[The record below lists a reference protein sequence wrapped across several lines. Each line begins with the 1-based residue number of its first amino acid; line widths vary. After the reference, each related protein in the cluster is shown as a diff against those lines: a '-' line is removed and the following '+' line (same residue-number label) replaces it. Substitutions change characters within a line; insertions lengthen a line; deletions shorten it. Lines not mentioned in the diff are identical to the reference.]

1 MDTIIS
7 DTELYVLQYFWKS
20 KEPQSFSQI
29 FEYFNTTEGKDW
41 KKQTLNTFLLR
52 LTKKGFLK
60 TEYKNHK
67 RLYSP
72 TVTLEEYNH
81 QYARQVVDKS
91 FHSSLTSFISAF
103 TGNQKISAEEKEEL
117 MEYLKGL

>member
-1 MDTIIS
+1 MDNIIS
-7 DTELYVLQYFWKS
+7 NTELCVLQYFWKS
-20 KEPQSFSQI
+20 NEPQSFSQI
-29 FEYFNTTEGKDW
+29 FEYFNTTGGKDW

-52 LTKKGFLK
+52 LTNKGYLKK
-60 TEYKNHK
+60 EYQNHK
-67 RLYSP
+67 HLYSP
-72 TVTLEEYNH
+72 TITLEEYNH
-81 QYARQVVDKS
+81 QYARQVVDES